1 LRTVEGGYGGLAV
14 LVLDDNDENR
24 ALSARIFANE
34 DVRVVQAATR
44 AEAERELIAHP
55 GVDAVSLDICLHGN
69 GRDKEGATLAMQIR
83 ELRPDLPIVG
93 YSAYFEEHDL
103 SPEERGAFTAYYH
116 RGGDIEEISE
126 YVDRCLDEG
135 LEYRRRRRELFDQQ
149 LAKLVE
155 AGQIEEREYSVL
167 RSFSPAPSDE
177 LSIEHALT
185 AAGYQVEVVLP
196 SPPKGSNVIPRRP
209 FVVWLRKIDETEE
222 YEAEIFGQPSLYG
235 VGGGPAVAIQNLL
248 EVFWLLFEGLQ
259 GADLEELDGPALSL
273 AHFFEH
279 VLSR

>member
-1 LRTVEGGYGGLAV
+1 METTRDYSGLAV
-14 LVLDDNDENR
+14 LVLDDDDKNR
-24 ALSARIFANE
+24 ELSARIFANE
-34 DVRVVQAATR
+34 EVRVVQAATR
-44 AEAERELIAHP
+44 AEAQRELIAHP
-55 GVDAVSLDICLHGN
+55 GIDAISLDICLHG
-69 GRDKEGATLAMQIR
+69 GGDDKEGAALAMEVR

-103 SPEERGAFTAYYH
+103 SPEERKAFTAYYH
-116 RGGDIEEISE
+116 RGGDIEEISK

-155 AGQIEEREYSVL
+155 AGQIEEREYAVL
-167 RSFSPAPSDE
+167 RSFSPASSDE

-185 AAGYQVEVVLP
+185 AAGYQVEVILP
-196 SPPKGSNVIPRRP
+196 NPPKGLNVIPRRP
-209 FVVWLRKIDETEE
+209 FVVWLRRVDETEE

-235 VGGGPAVAIQNLL
+235 VGRSPSEAIQNLL
-248 EVFWLLFEGLQ
+248 EVFWLYFE
-259 GADLEELDGPALSL
+259 DLRAVDPEELDGPALSL

-279 VLSR
+279 VLTR